1 MGFLDTLK
9 RLFQADPD
17 RHHKTVYARCA
28 RCGEILKTRLNLYN
42 DLSVEYGGRR
52 GQDSY
57 YARKVL
63 LGDSGC
69 FNRVELEMTFD
80 SQRRLVEVEAQGGEY
95 LTPEEAV
102 EVQGEQ

>member
-1 MGFLDTLK
+1 MGFLDTIK
-9 RLFQADPD
+9 SIFRADRD
-17 RHHKTVYARCA
+17 RKHRTVHARCA
-28 RCGEILKTRLNLYN
+28 RCGEVLSTRINLYN

-63 LGDSGC
+63 LGDSRC

-80 SQRRLVEVEAQGGEY
+80 SQRRLVEVEAAGGEY
-95 LTPEEAV
+95 LTAEEAA
-102 EVQGEQ
+102 EAREEG